1 MTTQQ
6 SIVLVQS
13 PIIEHKLKELGKEVT
28 RRIDELNLE
37 NQIVSE
43 DVISDIKKLRAD
55 LNKEARLFED
65 QRKAIKK
72 SIMQPFDE
80 FEELY
85 KEEIINKY
93 KSADAIL
100 REKIST
106 YEDKLKQ
113 DKEEELKNYFN
124 EMVEFEN
131 LDWLTFDKINLNI
144 TLTASLKS
152 YKEQIKSF
160 VDKVIQDLE
169 LIDSESDKDSVAE
182 MLVEYKQSL
191 NVSSAMTN
199 VRARRQKAKEEKE
212 RLLFDR
218 TEKRKEKLLNIAFVS
233 NSLTRTLNWIHDE
246 NVMIKLSDVEQLS
259 DEEFNSKLMA
269 FEKKHQEKQQSLIGV
284 KAPTIAKPEPKKEEV
299 KQEEILEASF
309 TVKGTYAELMRLSEF
324 LKSNNYKYENI

>member
-93 KSADAIL
+93 KSADGIL

-113 DKEEELKNYFN
+113 DKEEELRNYFN
-124 EMVEFEN
+124 EMIEFEN
-131 LDWLTFDKINLNI
+131 LDWLTFDKVNLNI

-199 VRARRQKAKEEKE
+199 VRARRLKAKEEKE
-212 RLLFDR
+212 RRLFDR

-259 DEEFNSKLMA
+259 DEEFNSQLMA

-284 KAPTIAKPEPKKEEV
+284 KAPTIVQPEPKKEEV

-324 LKSNNYKYENI
+324 LKSNNYQYENI